1 MALWKI
7 EPTWKKSLAERSHY
21 TKDDKEIIIETG
33 WRWGEFTIE
42 TEDDTPPVLEE
53 GVDLFNCDYEVEMQY
68 CDDGCWEDREFYGM
82 SEEEIAEMEEWLDE
96 NSWLDLEEEGWIPSD
111 NEMIMSCEPSI
122 ELITE

>member
-1 MALWKI
+1 MAVWKI

-21 TKDDKEIIIETG
+21 TKDGKEIIIETG

-42 TEDDTPPVLEE
+42 TEDDEPPVLEE

-68 CDDGCWEDREFYGM
+68 CDDGCWEEREFFGFTD
-82 SEEEIAEMEEWLDE
+82 EEEETMNEWLDE
-96 NSWLDLEEEGWIPSD
+96 NSWLDLEEEGWIPSE

-122 ELITE
+122 EKVEN

>member
-1 MALWKI
+1 MAVWKI

-42 TEDDTPPVLEE
+42 TEDDEPPVLEE

-68 CDDGCWEDREFYGM
+68 CDDGCWEEREFFGFTD
-82 SEEEIAEMEEWLDE
+82 EEEEAMNEWLDE
-96 NSWLDLEEEGWIPSD
+96 NSWLDLEEEGWTASE

-122 ELITE
+122 EKVEN